1 MGEMDR
7 RSFIIA
13 GLFGRGLRF
22 GLEALLIGIYGKK
35 ALDTI
40 NLFLDNEIL
49 IALGMIIFAAIGYF
63 MWRWWSKIEIIP
75 NKLLNKFYRDL
86 CELL

>member
-1 MGEMDR
+1 MDR
-7 RSFIIA
+7 HSFIIA

-49 IALGMIIFAAIGYF
+49 IALGMIIFAAIGYSI
-63 MWRWWSKIEIIP
+63 WRWWSKLGD
-75 NKLLNKFYRDL
+75 NTKHLLNKFYCDL